1 MPELYSRRTNGRGR
15 QESESESGVKNCASH
30 YSQGG
35 SPADIP
41 SGGQTSKPSA
51 ASPAAILSE
60 LAGGLDG
67 DKLLIAALLLLLLRE
82 GGDKRLVLALG
93 YILF

>member
-1 MPELYSRRTNGRGR
+1 MPELYSRKPNGMR
-15 QESESESGVKNCASH
+15 QKAESRENEVQSHSSH

-41 SGGQTSKPSA
+41 KQPSSSGA
-51 ASPAAILSE
+51 ASPLALLSE
-60 LAGGLDG
+60 LAGHPDA
-67 DKLLIAALLLLLLRE
+67 DKLLIAALLLLLIKD
-82 GGDKRLVLALG
+82 GGDKRLILALG